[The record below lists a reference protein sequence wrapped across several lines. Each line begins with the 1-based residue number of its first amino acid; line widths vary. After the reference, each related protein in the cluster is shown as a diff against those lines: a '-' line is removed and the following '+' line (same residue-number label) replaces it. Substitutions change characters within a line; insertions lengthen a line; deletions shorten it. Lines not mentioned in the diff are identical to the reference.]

1 MDEAVRTLLLTLWL
15 LIVIGVI
22 SGAATCLTL
31 IGQAV
36 WPTRC
41 ERVREVLLESP
52 GRSLI
57 LGVLNL
63 LAFVFVSAVLHQAL
77 NGLVFLCL
85 AFFTIFLLVLG
96 FPAAC
101 TLVGERVRSLGL
113 LESTPLSS
121 GVTGT
126 VVVAVAALMPLVG
139 QLMLLAGLVT
149 TFGASLRVFFQR
161 SERRPVEGGT
171 ELLEPSLTRLRRDL
185 EEV

>member
-15 LIVIGVI
+15 LVVVGVV

-31 IGQAV
+31 TGLAL
-36 WPTRC
+36 WPGRC
-41 ERVREVLLESP
+41 ERVRELLEDSP
-52 GRSLI
+52 GRSLV

-63 LAFVFVSAVLHQAL
+63 LLFFFVSAVLHQAL
-77 NGLVFLCL
+77 GGVVFLCL
-85 AFFTIFLLVLG
+85 AFFTLFLLVLG

-113 LESTPLSS
+113 LENTPLSS

-126 VVVAVAALMPLVG
+126 LTCALAALMPLVG
-139 QLMLLAGLVT
+139 QLMLLAGLVI

-161 SERRPVEGGT
+161 SEPSAAGGT
-171 ELLEPSLTRLRRDL
+171 ELLEPRLSRLRRDL